1 MGQFLS
7 LRSMSA
13 KLYSTLLIHRNP
25 EVDPALSDRFAEIE
39 SAFDEV
45 ESSLGDPVVL
55 ADPTQLAELGK
66 RHADLKDVVADI
78 RRWREANDD
87 LIEARDMAEDPDMAA
102 LAADLEAESE
112 TLEARIKTALVPTDP
127 NDSKDVIIE
136 IRSAAGGDEA
146 AIWAGDLLR
155 MFEKYSEQ
163 QGFKME
169 AMDSSPNEAG
179 GFDKVTVAVK
189 GRGAYSRLKYE
200 AGVHRVQRVPKTES
214 QGRVHTSTATVAV
227 LPEVEE
233 LEVEIDLNDVKVDV
247 YRSTGPGGQSVNT
260 TDSAVRLTHEP
271 TGLVVTCQDEKSQL
285 QNKEKAFRI
294 LRARLYQMELERQQS
309 ELAGER
315 RTQVGS
321 GGRSE
326 KIRTYNY
333 KDNRVTDHR
342 IGLTIRRLDHI
353 LEGNL
358 GEFVDALAADEQAR
372 RLAEEI

>member
-1 MGQFLS
+1 MDTVLS
-7 LRSMSA
+7 GRFA
-13 KLYSTLLIHRNP
+13 DIESTFA
-25 EVDPALSDRFAEIE
+25 EVETALSDP
-39 SAFDEV
+39 EV
-45 ESSLGDPVVL
+45 LSDPSQV
-55 ADPTQLAELGK
+55 AELGK

-78 RRWREANDD
+78 RRWREAGDD
-87 LIEARDMAEDPDMAA
+87 LIEARQLSDDPDMATMA
-102 LAADLEAESE
+102 DELAAEIESLEDKIR
-112 TLEARIKTALVPTDP
+112 LELVPKDP
-127 NDSKDVIIE
+127 NDAKDVIVE
-136 IRSAAGGDEA
+136 IRSAAGGNEA

-155 MFEKYSEQ
+155 MYERYADQ
-163 QGFKME
+163 QGFRVE
-169 AMDSSPNEAG
+169 PMDSSPSEAG
-179 GFDKVTVAVK
+179 GFDKVTVAIK
-189 GRGAYSRLKYE
+189 GSGAYSKMKYE

-233 LEVEIDLNDVKVDV
+233 VEVEVDLNDVKVDV

-260 TDSAVRLTHEP
+260 TDSAVRLTHVP

-342 IGLTIRRLDHI
+342 IGLTIRRLDQI
-353 LEGNL
+353 LEGSL
-358 GEFVDALAADEQAR
+358 DRFVVALAADEQATK
-372 RLAEEI
+372 LAESI